1 LSSAAQLTGE
11 DPMPPIDIIR
21 HVDFDHLTEGQRT
34 KMRQEFED
42 KIKHLKE
49 MISVLNEGLEKLK
62 P

>member
-1 LSSAAQLTGE
+1 MA
-11 DPMPPIDIIR
+11 PIDIIR

-49 MISVLNEGLEKLK
+49 VISALNGGLEKLK
-62 P
+62 KKSK